1 MVIFWETN
9 SKQQNFTSAV
19 WSRHSLNLSTSIP
32 SAQNQQVTYNFS
44 LSPPFSESR
53 FIAPCDVA
61 KIRSLTGVPYRPLAE
76 TLRNIFRNYM
86 RSYCS
91 IFRIYIFTRI
101 YLIYIYYIIIY
112 IVYIYIHH
120 VCIQWTWYFYIF
132 LHLLNLLI
140 ATSTLKPCPQGGWRD
155 AGAPCGEQAQLPT
168 NTSMW
173 KLPQGSL
180 TFSGKR
186 STKISTIM
194 KNHEKPA
201 CLFFFSHLGVYNLG
215 SCKGFNSLI
224 AILRNQET
232 VEAWMMQKC
241 NCDVQEVTLGELP
254 GNCHLAHNSPSWG
267 LIWIFSFNQNICV
280 DRHSGNLG
288 LPLKNPSFQVWIGLQ
303 VDWFYWWD
311 LSAWYHWKGQES
323 NYFWVIGGEFDSKW
337 F

>member
-1 MVIFWETN
+1 MYVYSEHDI
-9 SKQQNFTSAV
+9 
-19 WSRHSLNLSTSIP
+19 ST
-32 SAQNQQVTYNFS
+32 
-44 LSPPFSESR
+44 
-53 FIAPCDVA
+53 
-61 KIRSLTGVPYRPLAE
+61 
-76 TLRNIFRNYM
+76 
-86 RSYCS
+86 
-91 IFRIYIFTRI
+91 
-101 YLIYIYYIIIY
+101 
-112 IVYIYIHH
+112 
-120 VCIQWTWYFYIF
+120 YFYIYWIYW
-132 LHLLNLLI
+132 LPLQPWNRALKVVEETQELLVVN
-140 ATSTLKPCPQGGWRD
+140 KPSSLPIH
-155 AGAPCGEQAQLPT
+155 PCGSYRRDPLLFLEKDPPKYPP
-168 NTSMW
+168 SW
-173 KLPQGSL
+173 K
-180 TFSGKR
+180 T
-186 STKISTIM
+186 M
-194 KNHEKPA
+194 KNLHVF
-201 CLFFFSHLGVYNLG
+201 FFFSHLGVYNLG